1 MKDRWQKSIG
11 WIFICGFSL
20 AIANAWIAG
29 PHAFGLGM
37 HAVIGMTVFGALGVA
52 MGILLVA
59 RRN

>member
-1 MKDRWQKSIG
+1 MKGRWQKIIA

-37 HAVIGMTVFGALGVA
+37 HAVVGMTVLGAVGVV
-52 MGILLVA
+52 MGIALVA